1 MTLMLVSTSH
11 RLEKNGVQSA
21 SDLLQFTLLP
31 DLKLRL
37 RQKSEPKIIGH
48 MQNHRGMERTRIVQN
63 SKKKKNHPFLDKI
76 LFCAIAKGQSSPLLI
91 FKHIPTLQ
99 FCRFSCCFFF
109 PFCLSFSLPLSLFLC
124 LSELLALKE

>member
-1 MTLMLVSTSH
+1 MLVSTSE

-37 RQKSEPKIIGH
+37 RQKSEPKIIGP
-48 MQNHRGMERTRIVQN
+48 MQNHPGRERARIVQN

-76 LFCAIAKGQSSPLLI
+76 LFCAISKGQSSP
-91 FKHIPTLQ
+91 
-99 FCRFSCCFFF
+99 
-109 PFCLSFSLPLSLFLC
+109 
-124 LSELLALKE
+124 